1 MSVHYLVTC
10 FGKSAELPSPLLS
23 ECAKAMHEKDG
34 WSAWD
39 LISTFLCWS
48 SGAKVCHESLHRSP
62 VIDISKVARHSVCS

>member
-1 MSVHYLVTC
+1 MIAGMPYSLAFLRGCAERFVMSVHYLVTC

-39 LISTFLCWS
+39 LISTFLLLEFWS
-48 SGAKVCHESLHRSP
+48 KSLS
-62 VIDISKVARHSVCS
+62 